1 MNKNLVKFIN
11 YCLAF
16 AFTTILLVY
25 IIKLPFILT
34 NNNPLVTE
42 YYIDNYIANLLL
54 DFFLIGFYI
63 LVGLLFIRVFKMK
76 KTGMKLIMIILTTIL
91 ISGGFMLYFLNTKKT
106 SSFFSRWFHSVT
118 YRAVIYDIILVG
130 LTYLVY
136 KYMNLLIIC

>member
-34 NNNPLVTE
+34 NNSPLVTE
-42 YYIDNYIANLLL
+42 YYIDNYTANLLL

-63 LVGLLFIRVFKMK
+63 LVGLLFIRVFKIK
-76 KTGMKLIMIILTTIL
+76 KTSIKLIMIILTTIL

>member
-1 MNKNLVKFIN
+1 MMNENIVKFIN

-25 IIKLPFILT
+25 IIKVPFILT
-34 NNNPLVTE
+34 NNSPLVTE

-63 LVGLLFIRVFKMK
+63 LIGLLFIKVFKIEK
-76 KTGMKLIMIILTTIL
+76 PSMKLFMIIIATIM

-136 KYMNLLIIC
+136 KYMNLLII

>member
-1 MNKNLVKFIN
+1 MNENIVKFIN

-25 IIKLPFILT
+25 IIKVPFILT
-34 NNNPLVTE
+34 NNSPLVTE

-63 LVGLLFIRVFKMK
+63 LIGLLFIKVFKIEK
-76 KTGMKLIMIILTTIL
+76 PSMKLFMIIIATIM

-136 KYMNLLIIC
+136 KYMNLLII